1 MQTSKNLLVVL
12 CAVLCAISNAHADVL
27 ENIEKFEKCLRTA
40 SLELDDLISPASD
53 IALAVAARC
62 SPSWQAVLVANNEP
76 LAKMDKYPSAEV
88 KDAALR
94 TVLTTRRE
102 LAELKSNS
110 TKQEPRKPNRTM

>member
-1 MQTSKNLLVVL
+1 MQTSRNLLVVL
-12 CAVLCAISNAHADVL
+12 CAVLCAIGNAHADVL